1 MFLGMEE
8 QHAWKLVSKLRS
20 PCKLCLMVVL
30 GEEDRLMNY
39 SQVHYEAEIT
49 FQVGFCVCVWK
60 AGTRRKRR
68 KLFDDPAG
76 YLVDV

>member
-1 MFLGMEE
+1 ME
-8 QHAWKLVSKLRS
+8 
-20 PCKLCLMVVL
+20 VL